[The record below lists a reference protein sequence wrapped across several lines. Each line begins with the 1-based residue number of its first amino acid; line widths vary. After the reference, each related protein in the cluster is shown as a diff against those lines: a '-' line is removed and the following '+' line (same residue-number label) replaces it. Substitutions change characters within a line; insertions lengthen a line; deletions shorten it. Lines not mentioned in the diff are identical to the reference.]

1 MLGEV
6 LVQRAVL
13 EILAKLS
20 QQRLIQE
27 DDRLVANPAAAW
39 RRDVAFAPLDVLELV
54 EQRHQTGDILE
65 ATRHRHITLKVAC
78 DAELLGRA
86 ELRHLLNQRQQH
98 VTLVSVTSPVGVRVA
113 QSVLHI
119 VQRGVAHVGVR
130 ASCVSELPEGR
141 VFLDRDLDTTD
152 AIDGMLEPVKIDDD
166 GVVDG
171 LLNDVLDHQH
181 LADNPA
187 TAERSVQLSS
197 VGVGAIATVNA
208 VHPGVAHGVEQ
219 ECLARARH
227 VNVEHR
233 VGASVGRLTRERLLE
248 VGLGASVDTSDLVGL
263 RLADRAVFVLD
274 ALRGLVGHNVPF
286 DATVIRNGHSSWRS
300 DRNRRTK
307 CRRDR
312 EDHNERQNHR
322 RSDDR
327 KDSRQDSS
335 HRPLRVV
342 LFLKVVRFH
351 RSPQSCC

>member
-27 DDRLVANPAAAW
+27 DDRLVANPATVR

-54 EQRHQTGDILE
+54 EQRHQPGDILE
-65 ATRHRHITLKVAC
+65 AARHRYVTLKVAC

-86 ELRHLLNQRQQH
+86 ELRHLLNERQQH
-98 VTLVSVTSPVGVRVA
+98 ITLVGVTSPVGVWVA
-113 QSVLHI
+113 QSVLHV

-130 ASCVSELPEGR
+130 ASCVGELPEGR

-152 AIDGMLEPVKIDDD
+152 AIDGMLEAVEIDDD

-181 LADNPA
+181 LANNPT
-187 TAERSVQLSS
+187 TAERGVQLSG
-197 VGVGAIATVNA
+197 VGVGAVATVNA

-227 VNVEHR
+227 VDVEHR

-248 VGLGASVDTSDLVGL
+248 VGLGESVDTRDLVRL
-263 RLADRAVFVLD
+263 RLAGRAVFVLD
-274 ALRGLVGHNVPF
+274 TLRGLVGHDIPF
-286 DATVIRNGHSSWRS
+286 DTTVIRDSHSG
-300 DRNRRTK
+300 
-307 CRRDR
+307 
-312 EDHNERQNHR
+312 R
-322 RSDDR
+322 RSD
-327 KDSRQDSS
+327 
-335 HRPLRVV
+335 
-342 LFLKVVRFH
+342 
-351 RSPQSCC
+351 